1 MKREFKTYQLLDKIS
16 VNLRKIED
24 DTSVIKELNLYVKE
38 LKTSLSD
45 DFFQLFNQEIEI
57 DNTTIYYNDSSY
69 RQSATGF
76 VFKVF
81 LKEKKDINLKV
92 DCIIDHHRIFLN
104 VLNDSK
110 GNYIIYCIKKAYNIE
125 EVSELKKI
133 NVSFLQK
140 IAYHF
145 SNL

>member
-16 VNLRKIED
+16 INLRKIED

-38 LKTSLSD
+38 LKASLSD

-69 RQSATGF
+69 RQSTTGF
-76 VFKVF
+76 VFNVF
-81 LKEKKDINLKV
+81 FKEKKDINLKV
-92 DCIIDHHRIFLN
+92 DCLIDQNRIFLN

-110 GNYIIYCIKKAYNIE
+110 RNYIIYCIKKAYNTE

-140 IAYHF
+140 ITYHF